1 MTAFTTHLAFEFKT
15 GLRNP
20 TAMLMNY
27 LFPLGFYAMMG
38 LVMTQIN
45 PGFKDVLVPA
55 MVVFAIM
62 VGNLLGLPTPLVEYR
77 EAGIYRSFKING
89 IPALSILSIPALSTI
104 FHALIVSAIIV
115 LTAPIF
121 DGRMP
126 QNWLAFVL
134 ITLLCAGTF
143 AAIGML
149 IGVIATGGRSVVLYS
164 QLIFLPSMLLG
175 GMMLPIEILPAAFQ
189 PIAAIFPT
197 TQAMQAYLGLA
208 YGQDTLL
215 NPAVCVAV
223 LIASC
228 LICFGL
234 AIYLFSWDSRNQTRR
249 GHPALAL
256 LALLPYVAAVLMAN
270 LL

>member
-1 MTAFTTHLAFEFKT
+1 MTAFITHFTFEFKT

-38 LVMTQIN
+38 LIMTQIN
-45 PGFKDVLVPA
+45 PGFKDTLLPA

-62 VGNLLGLPTPLVEYR
+62 ASNLLGLPNPLVDSR

-89 IPALSILSIPALSTI
+89 VPALSILVIPAMSTI
-104 FHALIVSAIIV
+104 FHALIVSAIIA

-121 DGRMP
+121 DGSMP
-126 QNWLAFVL
+126 QNWLAFTL
-134 ITLLCAGTF
+134 ITLLSAATFGT
-143 AAIGML
+143 IGML
-149 IGVIATGGRSVVLYS
+149 IGVIATSGRSVVLYS

-175 GMMLPIEILPAAFQ
+175 GMMLAIEILPEAFQ
-189 PIAAIFPT
+189 PIAALFPT

-208 YGQDTLL
+208 YGQETLL
-215 NPAVCVAV
+215 NPAICVAV
-223 LIASC
+223 LLASC
-228 LICFGL
+228 VICFGL
-234 AIYLFSWDSRNQTRR
+234 AIYLFSWDSRNQSRR

-256 LALLPYVAAVLMAN
+256 LALVPYIIAVFLA
-270 LL
+270 

>member
-1 MTAFTTHLAFEFKT
+1 MTAFASHFAFEFKT

-27 LFPLGFYAMMG
+27 LFPLAFYVMMG

-55 MVVFAIM
+55 LVIFAIM
-62 VGNLLGLPTPLVEYR
+62 ASNLLGLPGPLVDSR

-89 IPALSILSIPALSTI
+89 VPALSILFIPALSTI
-104 FHALIVSAIIV
+104 FHALIVSAIIT

-121 DGRMP
+121 GGPLP
-126 QNWLAFVL
+126 QNWIAFAL
-134 ITLLCAGTF
+134 ITLLTAATFGTM
-143 AAIGML
+143 GML
-149 IGVIATGGRSVVLYS
+149 IGVIAANSRSVVLYS

-175 GMMLPIEILPAAFQ
+175 GLMLPIEILPAAFQ

-208 YGQDTLL
+208 YGKETLL
-215 NPAVCVAV
+215 NPVLAVVI
-223 LIASC
+223 LLASC
-228 LICFGL
+228 VLCFGL

-256 LALLPYVAAVLMAN
+256 LALLPYVAAVLAAN
-270 LL
+270 LR